1 MTFKQ
6 TLYALLKETEKT
18 TIFAMNSYGDAKIG
32 IGFRRACVYSE
43 LNDPVIDG
51 VNFMLCA
58 DAWDDTLDC
67 PIANTFDLLCKPKE
81 EISIRLRAVCFC
93 PYTTIDLGT
102 YKITDFEC
110 SKEWT
115 GDYYLCGVRKF
126 PQYIRLDIERLP

>member
-58 DAWDDTLDC
+58 DAWDNRLNC
-67 PIANTFDLLCKPKE
+67 RIPSTFDMLCGE
-81 EISIRLRAVCFC
+81 EDEITIRLRAVCYC
-93 PYTTIDLGT
+93 PYTEIDLGD
-102 YKITDFEC
+102 YKITHLEVSEESD
-110 SKEWT
+110 
-115 GDYYLCGVRKF
+115 DIYYLCGVRKF
-126 PQYIRLDIERLP
+126 PKYIRLDIERIS